1 MKDVISGPIFITTL
15 IAVTGVEL
23 MRHHWHIDERMGESS
38 SFSLTNDICRR
49 LGRWNPGNRRSRS
62 SSEDVP
68 EGLEESDIC
77 GLMP

>member
-49 LGRWNPGNRRSRS
+49 LGR
-62 SSEDVP
+62 
-68 EGLEESDIC
+68 
-77 GLMP
+77 